1 MKLISKTVKKSYQKN
16 QNNNMKLKSISLVT
30 TAFAFVSITSCNSSS
45 SGNENNTDSTKN
57 VATVSTSD
65 SGARSLIPDKK
76 NFETT
81 IDGKPTD
88 LYVLKNHNGME
99 AAITNY
105 GGRLVSLIVPDK
117 NGKMTDVVVGFNSV
131 EGYEK
136 STEPY
141 FGATI
146 GRYGNRIAKGQFS
159 LDGKKYQ
166 LSINNGVNTLHGGK
180 KGFQYEVWDADKLND
195 STLQLTYLSKDM
207 EEGFPGNLNVKV
219 TYSLTGDNG
228 FKAQYEATTDKPTV
242 VNLTNHAFFNLNGEG
257 SGTILNHTVQIYADK
272 YTPIDSG
279 FIPLGPIA
287 VVKGTPF
294 DFTKPTTIGAR
305 IDENNIQLKNA
316 KGYDDNFVLNGTKVN
331 GLNHAATVTGDKSG
345 IVMNIYTQEPGLQFY
360 SGNFMFGKNT
370 FSDGSKDDFRTA
382 FAMETQHFPDSPNE
396 PSYPSTV
403 LKPGQVYKTYS
414 VYDFSTVK

>member
-1 MKLISKTVKKSYQKN
+1 MKIKKTAIILS
-16 QNNNMKLKSISLVT
+16 
-30 TAFAFVSITSCNSSS
+30 AFAIAFLASCNGSSS
-45 SGNENNTDSTKN
+45 TEETNTDSL
-57 VATVSTSD
+57 STNSNTASGD
-65 SGARSLIPDKK
+65 SVGNHFIPDKK

-88 LYVLKNHNGME
+88 LYILKNHNGME

-105 GGRLVSLIVPDK
+105 GGRLVSLLVPDK
-117 NGKMTDVVVGFNSV
+117 NGKMTDVVVGFKSV
-131 EGYEK
+131 EDYQN

-146 GRYGNRIAKGQFS
+146 GRYGNRIAKGKFS
-159 LDGKKYQ
+159 LDGKSYT
-166 LSINNGVNTLHGGK
+166 LFLNNGANTLHGGK
-180 KGFQYEVWDADKLND
+180 KGYQYVVWDADKLND
-195 STLQLTYLSKDM
+195 STLQLSYLSKDM

-219 TYSLTGDNG
+219 TYSLTSDNG
-228 FKAQYEATTDKPTV
+228 FKAEYEATTDKKTI

-294 DFTKPTTIGAR
+294 DFTTPVTIGAR
-305 IDENNIQLKNA
+305 IDENNIQLKNG
-316 KGYDDNFVLNGTKVN
+316 KGYDHNFVLNGPKVN

-345 IVMNIYTQEPGLQFY
+345 IVMNVYTEEPGLQFY
-360 SGNFMFGKNT
+360 SGNFMQSKNT

-382 FAMETQHFPDSPNE
+382 FAKETQHYPNSPNE

-414 VYDFSTVK
+414 VYDFSTIK